1 MLLFACQTNQALT
14 IKGEVKVSAIT
25 GFYYG
30 TAHDIRVYLLC
41 ASTSRLGRGNCL
53 SLLYHLFYSSG
64 TIGI

>member
-41 ASTSRLGRGNCL
+41 ASTS
-53 SLLYHLFYSSG
+53 S
-64 TIGI
+64 IG